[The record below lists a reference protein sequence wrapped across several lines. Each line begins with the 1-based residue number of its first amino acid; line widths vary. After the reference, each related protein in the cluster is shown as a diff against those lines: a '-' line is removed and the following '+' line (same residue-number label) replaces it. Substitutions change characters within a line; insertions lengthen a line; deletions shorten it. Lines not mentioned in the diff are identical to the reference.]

1 MAHPSA
7 SFASL
12 NSAALVLLLSFVR
25 LHVFCHGVQVS
36 PAEAAAAVHAQLG
49 ELGAAGYLAE
59 LDADLGRTA
68 GGRPVSPVPLN
79 HYLQN
84 MISPRSRAEHDEF
97 NRFHFSQL
105 RQHGR
110 MDKRQ
115 VTPKVCLVV

>member
-1 MAHPSA
+1 MQA
-7 SFASL
+7 
-12 NSAALVLLLSFVR
+12 
-25 LHVFCHGVQVS
+25 S

-49 ELGAAGYLAE
+49 ELGATGYLAE
-59 LDADLGRTA
+59 LDADLGRAA

-84 MISPRSRAEHDEF
+84 LISPRSRAEHDEF

-115 VTPKVCLVV
+115 VTPKVGLVVWEE